1 MTSSEGLSSR
11 IRKSLTAK
19 IIIGMVAGLILGVIL
34 NNVSVPFIDTY
45 IVDGLFQMVGKMFV
59 NALKMLVV
67 PLVVFSLLCGVLGIG
82 DISILGRVGGKAFL
96 LYMSTTAIAIIT
108 AIALALLIGPGQGFT
123 MEGVDASGIQGK
135 AAPPVWDVFANIVPS
150 NPIQALANGEML
162 QIIFY
167 VIVVGIAAL
176 MLGKQSEEFLR
187 GCEYMNDLMM
197 KVVTIVMHFAP
208 YGVFVLIA
216 RTFAQQGIH
225 LFIPVM
231 AYVATLVAA
240 LAIHLFITL
249 MLMLK
254 LLAGLSPVTFLQK
267 IRPAT
272 LFAFS
277 TASSNATIPVTL
289 RSVTERVGVNN
300 SVASFTVPL
309 GATINMDGTAIMQ
322 GVATV
327 FLANVYG
334 ISLGLSGYVTV
345 ILMAVLASI
354 GTAGV
359 PGVGLVMLTMVLD
372 QVGLPIEGI
381 ALILGVDRLMDML
394 RTAVN
399 VTGDAVVTTIVAK
412 SEGKVDMDVFN
423 DPDAGELDDDDMYI
437 DEEAEESLAQTL
449 KEEELRDKRMR
460 NKKT

>member
-1 MTSSEGLSSR
+1 MSSETPSGRARL
-11 IRKSLTAK
+11 SLTAK
-19 IIIGMVAGLILGVIL
+19 ILIGMTAGLVLGIIL
-34 NNVSVPFIDTY
+34 NNVSSPFIDTY
-45 IVDGLFQMVGKMFV
+45 IVDGLFQMLGKMFV
-59 NALKMLVV
+59 NGLKMLVV

-82 DISILGRVGGKAFL
+82 DINVLGRVGGKSFV
-96 LYMSTTAIAIIT
+96 LYIATTSIAIVTAIM
-108 AIALALLIGPGQGFT
+108 LALLIGPGQGFT
-123 MEGVDASGIQGK
+123 MEGVDASSIKGK
-135 AAPPVWDVFANIVPS
+135 AAPSVWEVFANIVPS
-150 NPIQALANGEML
+150 NPIQAFANGEML

-167 VIVVGIAAL
+167 VIVIGIAAL
-176 MLGKQSEEFLR
+176 MLGKQSEDFVR
-187 GCEYMNDLMM
+187 VCEYMNDLMM

-216 RTFAQQGIH
+216 RTFAHQGID
-225 LFIPVM
+225 LFIPVL
-231 AYVATLVAA
+231 AYVVTLVSA
-240 LAIHLFITL
+240 LAIHLFVTL
-249 MLMLK
+249 MVLLK
-254 LLAGLSPVTFLQK
+254 LFAGMSPKNFLHK
-267 IRPAT
+267 IRPAM

-277 TASSNATIPVTL
+277 TASSNATIPITL
-289 RSVTERVGVNN
+289 RSVTERVGVSN

-399 VTGDAVVTTIVAK
+399 VSGDAVVTTIVAK
-412 SEGKVDMDVFN
+412 SEGKVDMAIFS
-423 DPDAGELDDDDMYI
+423 DPDAGALEQDDMHI
-437 DEEAEESLAQTL
+437 DEQAEQSLAQTL
-449 KEEELRDKRMR
+449 KDAEAKDR
-460 NKKT
+460 KT